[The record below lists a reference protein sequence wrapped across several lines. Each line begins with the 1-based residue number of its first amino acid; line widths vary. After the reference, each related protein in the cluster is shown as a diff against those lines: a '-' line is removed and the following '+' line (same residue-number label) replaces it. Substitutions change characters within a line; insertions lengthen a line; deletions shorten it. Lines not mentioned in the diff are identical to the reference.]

1 MVRKRLVEYGYS
13 TLYYPSASESDAYK
27 DRVWSSYVWEVAN
40 DVTDP
45 NQQFTFVEYEGQLYM
60 YSIGA
65 QKFLSWNNDG
75 AHLVDIPTSYV
86 SVSTATSAISA
97 NYPWT
102 IAFDGT
108 KLIACYPQNGY
119 EYSGYLYCSGAN
131 TANDIYSWQIY
142 EVGDYEDTETL
153 TETLAQNMVVGK
165 QQKEEALVNL
175 QETAYDA
182 NEFLFDVAGYSS
194 EGGGQIT
201 LQAADED
208 AGNYIWCN
216 EPELSEGDIV
226 NLVDGELASF
236 FHSRWNSPA
245 EPLHWLQIDLEE
257 PIKDFSFAYH
267 TRVFDGGNDFPDVI
281 EVLGSN
287 DGKNFAPVAKF
298 DSKLPQMANTR
309 WESGTIE
316 AAEEYS
322 HLRFVVTAERVYF
335 HMAEFYLYEAVKI
348 TANETYLPYKEQLQE
363 LEALYYQAMDMLQDK
378 NARTADIVELT
389 ERIAALH
396 TLIINLVTDADDP
409 LTIEYV
415 NEVKELLSYVGVGYP
430 AETPRATVKALV
442 DAAEAKPTAQAR
454 LDLEKAVEEYISTD
468 DITLPVDGVRYSLTF
483 VIYGGGEMFLKY
495 QDNLLSIQADTLT
508 DKGLSY
514 PETAAFTCE
523 DNNDGTYSF
532 RTADGRYLTIPGG
545 GTPGSGTESGV
556 SDYKT
561 NFTIVKMYPNGKC
574 ESNVTYEM
582 LFGLVA
588 LSNSGTYMAPNSN
601 GTTFYTGTLPHFMGS
616 WTSAMVIEEFDGEG
630 GTGIE
635 DVKPEH
641 SNADG
646 IYDLQGRKVENPVKG
661 IYIINGK
668 KVLVK

>member
-1 MVRKRLVEYGYS
+1 M
-13 TLYYPSASESDAYK
+13 
-27 DRVWSSYVWEVAN
+27 
-40 DVTDP
+40 
-45 NQQFTFVEYEGQLYM
+45 
-60 YSIGA
+60 
-65 QKFLSWNNDG
+65 
-75 AHLVDIPTSYV
+75 
-86 SVSTATSAISA
+86 
-97 NYPWT
+97 
-102 IAFDGT
+102 
-108 KLIACYPQNGY
+108 IACYPQNGY

-216 EPELSEGDIV
+216 EPELSEGDIA
-226 NLVDGELASF
+226 NLVDGEPASF

-245 EPLHWLQIDLEE
+245 EPLHWLQIDLEV

-267 TRVFDGGNDFPDVI
+267 TRVDGGNDFPDVI
-281 EVLGSN
+281 DVLGSN

-298 DSKLPQMANTR
+298 DSKLPQMPNTR

-335 HMAEFYLYEAVKI
+335 HMADFYLYEAVKI
-348 TANETYLPYKEQLQE
+348 TANEAYLPYKEQLQE
-363 LEALYYQAMDMLQDK
+363 LEALYYQAMDMLQDE

-588 LSNSGTYMAPNSN
+588 LSNSGTFMAPNSN